1 MNPPDPLATMR
12 KLTTTA
18 RKPTPSLKNEERQKY
33 KIQSATPKTV
43 SFDSFAFFFR
53 FVFLAASYAIF
64 PITSNLNESEIA
76 RWTIVLGNSQNT
88 HDNNVF
94 FNNVCS
100 PLGIPYLQVGFDP
113 RIAIKNFA

>member
-1 MNPPDPLATMR
+1 M
-12 KLTTTA
+12 
-18 RKPTPSLKNEERQKY
+18 
-33 KIQSATPKTV
+33 
-43 SFDSFAFFFR
+43 
-53 FVFLAASYAIF
+53 FLAASYAIF